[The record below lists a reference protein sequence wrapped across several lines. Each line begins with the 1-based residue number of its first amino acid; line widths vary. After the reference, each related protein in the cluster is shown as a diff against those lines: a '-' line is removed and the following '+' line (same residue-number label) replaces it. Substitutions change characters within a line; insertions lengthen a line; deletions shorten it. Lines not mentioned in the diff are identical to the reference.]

1 MSADSTYHI
10 YLKDRCLF
18 KDLDEEEFRLIWG
31 RLYKSYWGD
40 GLSYSEVTDTPTEK
54 WGEHSY

>member
-18 KDLDEEEFRLIWG
+18 KNLDEEEFKVIWG
-31 RLYKSYWGD
+31 RLYKSYWA
-40 GLSYSEVTDTPTEK
+40 GLSSSEVTDIPTEK
-54 WGEHSY
+54 WSEDSY

>member
-18 KDLDEEEFRLIWG
+18 KNLDEKEFKVIWG
-31 RLYKSYWGD
+31 RLYKSYWD

-54 WGEHSY
+54 WGEDSY

>member
-18 KDLDEEEFRLIWG
+18 KNLDEEEFKVIWG
-31 RLYKSYWGD
+31 RLYKSYWD

-54 WGEHSY
+54 W